1 MNILVF
7 NWQDRLHPQAGGA
20 EAHLHETFSRLVKRG
35 HTVHLVTCGF
45 DNAPSHEL
53 VDGMHVY
60 RIGSRSTYNA
70 HVPFWWIRVGK
81 GLAVDVVVDDI
92 NKIPLMTPLFIDK
105 PIVGLIHHLFG
116 KSIYKEA
123 SFPAALYVDVM
134 EHFIPRVYAKT
145 PLAVVSESTKTDC
158 VEKGL
163 RSSNM
168 SIIYNGIDK
177 SVFPMQVRQKS
188 GNPVV
193 TYFGRLKAYKSI
205 DHVLRAFQGVL
216 SQVHDAKLWIIGRGD
231 DESRLRALADELHL
245 QQSVV
250 FHGFVDEQK
259 KQELLSASWVVVNP
273 SIKEGWGITN
283 IEANACGTPVVSA
296 DSPGLR
302 DSVKIDVSGKLYP
315 YGDIRI
321 LQETLIDILTDNA
334 KRTALSHSAVSYAA
348 GFSWDE
354 SASAMEELLSTCIAS
369 HE

>member
-1 MNILVF
+1 MKILVF

-20 EAHLHETFSRLVKRG
+20 EAHLHEIFSRLVKRG
-35 HTVHLVTCGF
+35 HLVHLVTCGF
-45 DNAPSHEL
+45 DNAPSQEIL
-53 VDGMHVY
+53 DGMHVY

-70 HVPFWWIRVGK
+70 HVPLWWMRVGK
-81 GLAVDVVVDDI
+81 KLDVDVVVDDI

-105 PIVGLIHHLFG
+105 PILGLIHHLFG

-123 SFPAALYVDVM
+123 SLPAAMYVDVM
-134 EHFIPRVYAKT
+134 ERCIPYVYAT
-145 PLAVVSESTKTDC
+145 TNLAVVSESTQTDC

-163 RSSNM
+163 KPSHM

-177 SVFPMQVRQKS
+177 SAFPMQVREKAEK
-188 GNPVV
+188 PVV
-193 TYFGRLKAYKSI
+193 TYFGRLKSYKSI
-205 DHVLRAFQGVL
+205 DHLLRAFTGIV
-216 SQVHDAKLWIIGRGD
+216 SQLPEAQLWIIGRGD
-231 DESRLRALADELHL
+231 DETRLKDLADRL
-245 QQSVV
+245 QIQSSVV
-250 FHGFVDEQK
+250 FHGFVSEQT
-259 KQELLSASWVVVNP
+259 KQDLLSASWVVVNP

-315 YGDIRI
+315 YGDIRA
-321 LQETLIDILTDNA
+321 LQETLSDILTDSA

-354 SASAMEELLSTCIAS
+354 STSAIEELLSKCIAS